1 MANVYVNNLGVPRKP
16 RNKRTYAGNTF
27 NTTNPY
33 NSSDAVVK
41 HWEHGR
47 ITDITDNNV
56 VVYFTSE
63 FVNKPICVNLKVFRM
78 EENIPVAGKWIMQDV
93 LHYFDDNED
102 WVVKTGFSIFIDDTE
117 PLTGVIV
124 EYCFT
129 E

>member
-16 RNKRTYAGNTF
+16 RNKRIYAGNSF
-27 NTTNPY
+27 DSINPF
-33 NSSDAVVK
+33 SSPDSVAK

-47 ITDITDNNV
+47 ITNIAANNV
-56 VVYFTSE
+56 VVYFTTT
-63 FVNKPICVNLKVFRM
+63 FVNKPICTNLKVFRM
-78 EENIPVAGKWIMQDV
+78 FENVPIPGKWIMQDV
-93 LHYFDDNED
+93 LHYFDDDED
-102 WVVKTGFSIFIDDTE
+102 WVVKTGFSIFIDDSE